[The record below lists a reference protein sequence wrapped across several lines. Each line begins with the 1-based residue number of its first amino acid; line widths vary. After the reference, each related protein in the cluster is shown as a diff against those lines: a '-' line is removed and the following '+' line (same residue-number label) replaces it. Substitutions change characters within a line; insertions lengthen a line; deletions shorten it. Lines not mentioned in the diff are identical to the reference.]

1 MSQPAPLTRA
11 SLRRI
16 RARDLVVH
24 HTALATGSMVVPIV
38 GLDVAVQL
46 AVQVRMAREL
56 CKLYQAPFDATGVRE
71 VVIGLV
77 GGRSAEAVRVT
88 ALRYLSFASYFVGRL
103 PSAGMTAGYTW
114 MLGGLLIDRLET
126 TGRIDVPDGTAADAP
141 AILPAP

>member
-77 GGRSAEAVRVT
+77 GGLPFIRQLLSRPIAIGRHDGRLYLDAGRLADRSARN
-88 ALRYLSFASYFVGRL
+88 
-103 PSAGMTAGYTW
+103 
-114 MLGGLLIDRLET
+114 
-126 TGRIDVPDGTAADAP
+126 DGPHRRARRHRR
-141 AILPAP
+141 